1 MSFSVTLLL
10 AVALLP
16 SSGGS
21 AERDMDEIRGV
32 VDSVKEYIV
41 TEYEELLESSPGV
54 GGVLSV
60 SFAITPQGSV
70 VGLSVESSEELEPL
84 VPALREVI
92 ENLDFGVSEEQ
103 TDDIAVTIP
112 FSLFPPEENRAEGNN

>member
-10 AVALLP
+10 AAALLL

-21 AERDMDEIRGV
+21 AERDMDDIRGV
-32 VDSVKEYIV
+32 VDSVKEHSV
-41 TEYEELLESSPGV
+41 TEYEELLESSPCA

-70 VGLSVESSEELEPL
+70 VGISIESSEELEPL

-92 ENLDFGVSEEQ
+92 GNLDFGESEEQ
-103 TDDIAVTIP
+103 TDDITVTIP
-112 FSLFPPEENRAEGNN
+112 FSLFPPEENRAEGN